1 MNLKHAL
8 TDIAVVVG
16 CGLLG
21 GILWG
26 LSGDRA
32 FHYLPLFLMVIYLL
46 EIKKFRSG
54 KLKFPWVKNAN

>member
-8 TDIAVVVG
+8 TDVAVAVG

-26 LSGDRA
+26 LSGDRTS
-32 FHYLPLFLMVIYLL
+32 HYLALFIMIIYLM

-54 KLKFPWVKNAN
+54 KLKFPWMKDAN